1 MEAQI
6 KSLVSNLFDVDVE
19 SLSLES
25 SPDDIEKWDS
35 LGHMNLVAAV
45 EEEFEIELSDEDID
59 DMANIALLI
68 NIIEEKLSW

>member
-68 NIIEEKLSW
+68 NIIEEKLS